1 MRAPGEGRIGVAG
14 DISGFVVAEDQSL
27 EARMSRSLAR
37 TRADAT
43 AQATRFSDQARAK
56 AAEFRANLA
65 ALRAKLPATG
75 TLSDAA
81 RPAAETLPNAALP
94 QARRSRR
101 LAGVL
106 AFYWYLRGL
115 QFHLADAVR
124 KFDRR
129 RIGAAALLVLSALA
143 ISAAVFLPEND
154 RDIAAPAMASAEAKP
169 VAAVQK
175 QRVSE
180 PLPASALPASAVPV
194 NALPAHSGEAKPDVW
209 QPVKRPFLLYNLE
222 APDVEAGDLVHRVAM
237 RGKNARQDTMS
248 WVARQQKKNT
258 ALRPNVH
265 LVIERFEHSAP
276 TFRPLYSDL
285 AARAAEQGASIERMN
300 APGDFMAKF
309 GSVEVADAVLATAEQ
324 GPLGCLMFRR
334 VDTIGLVVAGWYCGT
349 AQRPAD
355 RVSLACFL
363 DRIDLVGAGQDGAL
377 KKLFANAERNRKSC
391 AGARQSG
398 RKLTWLDHEAP
409 LPALKLSA
417 NVASTKTR

>member
-27 EARMSRSLAR
+27 EARMGRSLAR
-37 TRADAT
+37 TRSEAS
-43 AQATRFSDQARAK
+43 AQATRFTDQARAK

-65 ALRAKLPATG
+65 ALRAKLPVTG
-75 TLSDAA
+75 TLSGTAQ
-81 RPAAETLPNAALP
+81 PAAETLPNPALP
-94 QARRSRR
+94 QARRSKR
-101 LAGVL
+101 LAGAL

-115 QFHLADAVR
+115 QFHLVDAAR
-124 KFDRR
+124 RLDRR
-129 RIGAAALLVLSALA
+129 RVGVAALLVLSTLA
-143 ISAAVFLPEND
+143 ISAAIFLPDSD
-154 RDIAAPAMASAEAKP
+154 RDIGAPAMASTEAVPATVAQKELAAE
-169 VAAVQK
+169 
-175 QRVSE
+175 
-180 PLPASALPASAVPV
+180 PASANALPV
-194 NALPAHSGEAKPDVW
+194 NALPAKAGEMKSDTW

-237 RGKNARQDTMS
+237 RGRNARQDTLS
-248 WVARQQKKNT
+248 WVARQQRKNA

-265 LVIERFEHSAP
+265 LVIERFEHSVP

-324 GPLGCLMFRR
+324 GQLGCLMFRR
-334 VDTIGLVVAGWYCGT
+334 IDTIGLVVAGWYCGT

-363 DRIDLVGAGQDGAL
+363 DRIDLVGAGQDGDL

-409 LPALKLSA
+409 LPPLKLSA
-417 NVASTKTR
+417 KAR